1 MNWFKKLEMRVVE
14 FLTWRPVGDWYAA
27 ERPVRV
33 EEPPFVPFDLTPLRT
48 AQPGSR
54 PTVVAVAP
62 PATREPAT
70 LTELGVPE
78 ELAQK
83 FEATFRAMGATARGQ
98 VVGYRFRTPDGATRP
113 IRLDEAA

>member
-1 MNWFKKLEMRVVE
+1 MNWFKKLEKSAVE
-14 FLTWRPVGDWYAA
+14 FLTWRPVGDWFA
-27 ERPVRV
+27 EQSPARI
-33 EEPPFVPFDLTPLRT
+33 EEPPFAPFDLSALRDEREG
-48 AQPGSR
+48 AR
-54 PTVVAVAP
+54 PALAAV
-62 PATREPAT
+62 PALREPAT

-83 FEATFRAMGATARGQ
+83 FEATFRIMGATRGGQ

>member
-1 MNWFKKLEMRVVE
+1 MNWFKKLETSVVE
-14 FLTWRPVGDWYAA
+14 FLMWRPIGDWLTG

-33 EEPPFVPFDLTPLRT
+33 EEPPFVPFDLSVLREERKDT
-48 AQPGSR
+48 R
-54 PTVVAVAP
+54 PVFEAVAA
-62 PATREPAT
+62 PAIREPAT
-70 LTELGVPE
+70 LVELGVPE

-98 VVGYRFRTPDGATRP
+98 VIGFRFRTPDGATRP

>member
-1 MNWFKKLEMRVVE
+1 MNWFKKLEKSAVE

-27 ERPVRV
+27 ERPDRV
-33 EEPPFVPFDLTPLRT
+33 GEPPFVPFDLSVLREERKVT
-48 AQPGSR
+48 R
-54 PTVVAVAP
+54 PVFVAVAA
-62 PATREPAT
+62 PAIREPAT

-78 ELAQK
+78 ELALK

-98 VVGYRFRTPDGATRP
+98 VIGFRFRTPDGATRP